1 MRVNEAS
8 PDTFEGS
15 LSDDQLISRLW
26 MARRL
31 NDTGIPVK
39 NCIVLGSWYGL
50 VPYILR
56 KINRIPTIVAI
67 DENQKYIDASKKL
80 NPHIKHFCKDVN
92 DMHYHGADCI
102 VNPSINNITGT
113 KWYGNIP
120 MGKLCLFQTEDI
132 EVEEDCPSNL
142 EELKTKFPLTKYLYE
157 GTLSCKDKDG
167 PYTRSMII
175 GIK

>member
-15 LSDDQLISRLW
+15 LNDDQLISRLW
-26 MARRL
+26 MAKRL

-39 NCIVLGSWYGL
+39 KCVVLGSWYGL

-67 DENQKYIDASKKL
+67 DNDQKYLDKSMKL
-80 NPHIKHFCKDVN
+80 NPHIEHICSNVD
-92 DMHYHGADCI
+92 DIEYSDYQCI
-102 VNPSINNITGT
+102 VNPSINNITGD
-113 KWYGNIP
+113 KWYINIP
-120 MGKLCLFQTEDI
+120 EGKLCLFQTEDI
-132 EVEEDCPSNL
+132 EVEKHCPSNL
-142 EELKTKFPLTKYLYE
+142 QGLKTKFPLSKYLYE

-175 GIK
+175 GYK